1 MYKRFFC
8 PRARM
13 ASDSRSDSRQPA
25 RGQNKPFIHGQTWMN
40 PVHTYPF
47 HVQIVEIRAKIG
59 HKTVFSVIIKEF
71 IKVFYNIQTGFLT
84 SLKVITRA
92 LHPALGTDATL
103 HTRRREASRISRI
116 FYVWTVFTHSHVTA
130 LDQLKPRKLGR
141 YVWTTVHIY
150 LRSYRG
156 CDWSRAVTCLC
167 MNTVDT

>member
-1 MYKRFFC
+1 
-8 PRARM
+8 
-13 ASDSRSDSRQPA
+13 
-25 RGQNKPFIHGQTWMN
+25 MN

-71 IKVFYNIQTGFLT
+71 KKSFIKVFYNIQTGLLT

-116 FYVWTVFTHSHVTA
+116 FYV
-130 LDQLKPRKLGR
+130 
-141 YVWTTVHIY
+141 
-150 LRSYRG
+150 
-156 CDWSRAVTCLC
+156 
-167 MNTVDT
+167 

>member
-1 MYKRFFC
+1 MKESLDFELGVHLCLSMYKRFFVQG
-8 PRARM
+8 PGWRRIREAKR
-13 ASDSRSDSRQPA
+13 
-25 RGQNKPFIHGQTWMN
+25 
-40 PVHTYPF
+40 VHTYPF

-59 HKTVFSVIIKEF
+59 HKTVFSGIIKEF
-71 IKVFYNIQTGFLT
+71 KKPFIKLFYNIQTGLLT

-141 YVWTTVHIY
+141 YVWTDY
-150 LRSYRG
+150 LGLNS
-156 CDWSRAVTCLC
+156 SMASSI
-167 MNTVDT
+167 